1 MVVPLNHVLTLS
13 FVLFLIGLVGI
24 FLRKDALTIFLCVEL
39 LLNAANIAFV
49 GVARS
54 FGDVTGHVVV
64 LIVIAVAAAEAAV
77 GLSIVI
83 RLFEDKKPMEVRK
96 LNALKG

>member
-1 MVVPLNHVLTLS
+1 MVPLDHVLLVS
-13 FVLFLIGLVGI
+13 FALFLIGLVGL

-39 LLNAANIAFV
+39 LLNAANVAFV

-54 FGDVTGHVVV
+54 IGDVTGHVVV
-64 LIVIAVAAAEAAV
+64 LIVIAVAAAEAAI

-83 RLFEDKKPMEVRK
+83 RLHQNKKPLEVQK
-96 LNALKG
+96 LNELKG